1 MLLGQK
7 LSGVLDILLEQ
18 LRVLDYVALEY
29 WMIVLRPI
37 RISTPAFSQISGA
50 CCEIYDSHCVMM
62 NHLKHSV
69 TLQVS

>member
-1 MLLGQK
+1 MA
-7 LSGVLDILLEQ
+7 STT
-18 LRVLDYVALEY
+18 LRAASCFGLALEY

-37 RISTPAFSQISGA
+37 RISAPAFSQISGA

-62 NHLKHSV
+62 MNHLKHSV